1 MSVQD
6 SIPASPRSG
15 DAGRTPPT
23 LVVGATGRVGGRV
36 ARLLLSRGERVRI
49 LARHG
54 RNVDDLVASGA
65 EPVVGDLTD
74 PASLVAA
81 CDGAGAVIV
90 TANAAR
96 PAGSDTSAAVDDLG
110 VGALVDAS
118 VRAGTRRFIH
128 VSADVAR
135 IDSPIEFLRAKAAA
149 ELHLS
154 RSVLAFTI
162 LAPDM
167 FMESWLPRI
176 VLGPLEAGE
185 PVHLVRGAPPRA
197 FVSEVDVAAIAVA
210 ALEAPWTVNELLP
223 VGGPDVLT
231 WDQVVDECARLRGRA
246 IDVTW
251 LTRAEADA
259 LPSSRLAMLSLPG
272 RTPPGSM
279 RVTADRLGIR
289 LATVADFLSRRE

>member
-1 MSVQD
+1 
-6 SIPASPRSG
+6 
-15 DAGRTPPT
+15 
-23 LVVGATGRVGGRV
+23 
-36 ARLLLSRGERVRI
+36 
-49 LARHG
+49 
-54 RNVDDLVASGA
+54 
-65 EPVVGDLTD
+65 
-74 PASLVAA
+74 VAA
-81 CDGAGAVIV
+81 CEGAGAVIV

-96 PAGSDTSAAVDDLG
+96 AVGSNTAAAVDDLG

-118 VRAGTRRFIH
+118 VRAGCGQFIH
-128 VSADVAR
+128 VSADVAC

-149 ELHLS
+149 ELHVS
-154 RSVLAFTI
+154 RSGLAFTI

-167 FMESWLPRI
+167 FMESWLPGI

-185 PVHLVRGAPPRA
+185 PVLLVRDAPAHA

-251 LTRAEADA
+251 LTRADADA
-259 LPSSRLAMLSLPG
+259 LSSSRLAMLALAG

-289 LATVADFLSRRE
+289 LATVADFLAERCR